1 APGAHVHRR
10 LVRSPRPD
18 PHDGRRES
26 RGRAGARPRRHGP
39 GEGPDVPVLRSAGAL
54 SRRRRARPVVRRPGH
69 LRRSA
74 RDHRADGTPDR
85 PPPARRARRPS
96 VMRRLAAACAALLL
110 TVGLAACSS
119 DTDSADSAAA
129 LEEYVETMQAEVPTF
144 LESFTMYSDF
154 RIEAD
159 PPSTLVYEYDFT
171 DE

>member
-1 APGAHVHRR
+1 
-10 LVRSPRPD
+10 
-18 PHDGRRES
+18 
-26 RGRAGARPRRHGP
+26 
-39 GEGPDVPVLRSAGAL
+39 
-54 SRRRRARPVVRRPGH
+54 
-69 LRRSA
+69 
-74 RDHRADGTPDR
+74 
-85 PPPARRARRPS
+85 
-96 VMRRLAAACAALLL
+96 MRRLAAACSALLL

-171 DE
+171 DEVPRGEAGDTYMDRMRPTLQTMADTQLFPEMREHGIADPRVRFRYFDRDGEEIWSVLITPS